1 MTIADI
7 PIGLNTKVLHR
18 IWYPRLVEGHV
29 GSPESPW
36 PYVASIGL
44 KRSCPGPRGLQFLR
58 TEGKVPAH
66 GGSGGRGF
74 GGHLGQRRAGSLG
87 DGGPGGGRL
96 DSNSRIRSTTRHE
109 EAVLL
114 PIVRSRGFGE
124 GSGASFNCWLGL
136 RLPIPKG
143 TRS

>member
-18 IWYPRLVEGHV
+18 IGYPRLVEGHV

-44 KRSCPGPRGLQFLR
+44 KRSCPGPRGLQFLG

-74 GGHLGQRRAGSLG
+74 GGILGRFSCSFVRAVRLYNSGNNVHLGL
-87 DGGPGGGRL
+87 
-96 DSNSRIRSTTRHE
+96 
-109 EAVLL
+109 
-114 PIVRSRGFGE
+114 
-124 GSGASFNCWLGL
+124 
-136 RLPIPKG
+136 
-143 TRS
+143 

>member
-74 GGHLGQRRAGSLG
+74 RRSWGPSRLRASKNWRTRPVYSFPEPERGSIHLLG
-87 DGGPGGGRL
+87 DTHRLSVHSTCRVNGGLVAARL
-96 DSNSRIRSTTRHE
+96 HIRTPDRISS
-109 EAVLL
+109 V
-114 PIVRSRGFGE
+114 
-124 GSGASFNCWLGL
+124 
-136 RLPIPKG
+136 
-143 TRS
+143 